1 MGRAQAKDK
10 FREFM
15 LVKGLK
21 STRQREAILDEF
33 LRVGSHISTEELY
46 MRLRRNNP
54 QLGYA
59 TVHRTLK
66 LFAECGIAEQRHFG
80 DGQARYEASDLDEH
94 NDHLICVTCGK
105 ILEFEDPAECTLLRA
120 RENRQTLTEYVLD
133 FFQRSYIIHVVSP
146 DNGDENGHQ
155 DAEGP
160 KKRRQQLATNPLVRM
175 TEEIFN
181 GQVGDI
187 RIGPNSR

>member
-1 MGRAQAKDK
+1 MGRTQTKDK

-15 LVKGLK
+15 LDKGLK
-21 STRQREAILDEF
+21 STRQREVILDEF

-46 MRLRRNNP
+46 LRLRRKNP

-94 NDHLICVTCGK
+94 HDHLICVTCGK
-105 ILEFEDPAECTLLRA
+105 IVEFEDPRIERLQEEVA
-120 RENRQTLTEYVLD
+120 RQHGFSIERHRLELYGCCESC
-133 FFQRSYIIHVVSP
+133 R
-146 DNGDENGHQ
+146 
-155 DAEGP
+155 
-160 KKRRQQLATNPLVRM
+160 
-175 TEEIFN
+175 
-181 GQVGDI
+181 
-187 RIGPNSR
+187 

>member
-1 MGRAQAKDK
+1 MGRTQTKDK

-15 LVKGLK
+15 LDKGLK
-21 STRQREAILDEF
+21 STRQREVILDEF

-46 MRLRRNNP
+46 LRLRRKNP

-94 NDHLICVTCGK
+94 HDHLICVTCGR
-105 ILEFEDPAECTLLRA
+105 IVEFEDPRIERLQEEVA
-120 RENRQTLTEYVLD
+120 RHHGFSIERHRLELYGCCESC
-133 FFQRSYIIHVVSP
+133 R
-146 DNGDENGHQ
+146 
-155 DAEGP
+155 
-160 KKRRQQLATNPLVRM
+160 
-175 TEEIFN
+175 
-181 GQVGDI
+181 
-187 RIGPNSR
+187 

>member
-1 MGRAQAKDK
+1 MGRAQTKDK

-33 LRVGSHISTEELY
+33 LRLGSHISTEELY
-46 MRLRRNNP
+46 LRLRRKNP
-54 QLGYA
+54 RIGYA

-94 NDHLICVTCGK
+94 HDHLICVTCGK
-105 ILEFEDPAECTLLRA
+105 IVEFEDQRIERLQEEVA
-120 RENRQTLTEYVLD
+120 RQHGFSIERHRLELYGCCESC
-133 FFQRSYIIHVVSP
+133 R
-146 DNGDENGHQ
+146 
-155 DAEGP
+155 
-160 KKRRQQLATNPLVRM
+160 
-175 TEEIFN
+175 
-181 GQVGDI
+181 
-187 RIGPNSR
+187 

>member
-1 MGRAQAKDK
+1 
-10 FREFM
+10 M
-15 LVKGLK
+15 LDKGLK

-46 MRLRRNNP
+46 LRLRSKNP

-94 NDHLICVTCGK
+94 HDHLICVTCGR
-105 ILEFEDPAECTLLRA
+105 IVEFEDPRIERLQEEVA
-120 RENRQTLTEYVLD
+120 RHHGFSIERHRLELYGCCESC
-133 FFQRSYIIHVVSP
+133 R
-146 DNGDENGHQ
+146 
-155 DAEGP
+155 
-160 KKRRQQLATNPLVRM
+160 
-175 TEEIFN
+175 
-181 GQVGDI
+181 
-187 RIGPNSR
+187 